1 MTRLA
6 PRPRLMAGLLL
17 APLLVAGCVSQS
29 EYDAVKTENAQL
41 RQQLAQQT
49 ARANAEAQQ
58 ITRLQNA
65 IAHTVNSDL
74 LFRPGSWQ
82 LSPQGRQIM
91 GDLARQLAP
100 TQQSRLLV
108 TGYTDNAPIGEALKR
123 EGIATNQQLSQK
135 RADSVME
142 FLISQGVRPNMIAA
156 RGLGETE
163 PVAPNNSA
171 ANRAKNR
178 RVVIS
183 IANS

>member
-1 MTRLA
+1 MTQIAHRS
-6 PRPRLMAGLLL
+6 RLMAGLLL
-17 APLLVAGCVSQS
+17 TPLLLAACVSQS
-29 EYDAVKTENAQL
+29 DYDAVKNENTQL

-65 IAHTVNSDL
+65 IAHSVNSDL
-74 LFRPGSWQ
+74 LFRPGSWE

-108 TGYTDNAPIGEALKR
+108 TGYTDNAPIGPALRR
-123 EGIATNQQLSQK
+123 EGVESNQQLSQK
-135 RADSVME
+135 RAEAVMQ
-142 FLISQGVRPNMIAA
+142 FLITQGVRPNMISA
-156 RGLGETE
+156 RGAGEAD
-163 PVAPNNSA
+163 PIAPNNSA

-183 IANS
+183 VANS